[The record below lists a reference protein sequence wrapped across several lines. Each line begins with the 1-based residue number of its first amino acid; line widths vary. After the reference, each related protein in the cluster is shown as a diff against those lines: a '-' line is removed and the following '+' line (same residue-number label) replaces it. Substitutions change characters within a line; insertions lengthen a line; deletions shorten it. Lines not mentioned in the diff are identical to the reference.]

1 MAPHGRA
8 QHPRILPPV
17 PAGVNGRPKR
27 NGKNE
32 WYCRYP
38 HQQIQHNAQPLG
50 ILPLFTRQPA
60 GRFPRSNSSS
70 GRCPLSNPPIQLAR
84 RCNSLP
90 KSTSSVLRVVIVD
103 IPRSVIHPLLV
114 GPWPPSTRAVRNP
127 EIHPPTRRFGPRA
140 VPPHPLFSSRQHVPP
155 VSHAK
160 CAVTSAQ
167 ATTHPPPRPLDLT
180 PPIPITAPYHLGGP
194 LL

>member
-1 MAPHGRA
+1 MDAPSGMIFSLSTSTDSTQRTTS
-8 QHPRILPPV
+8 
-17 PAGVNGRPKR
+17 
-27 NGKNE
+27 
-32 WYCRYP
+32 RYP
-38 HQQIQHNAQPLG
+38 PSVHS
-50 ILPLFTRQPA
+50 PA
-60 GRFPRSNSSS
+60 GRPIPALKLLLRPVPTVQPTHPA
-70 GRCPLSNPPIQLAR
+70 RPPVQLLI
-84 RCNSLP
+84 LP

-127 EIHPPTRRFGPRA
+127 EIHPPTRRLGPRA

-167 ATTHPPPRPLDLT
+167 ATTHPPPRPPDLT